1 MSRDCCLQLLAV
13 TWVLLLVTTAFAM
26 ECPRIKVG
34 TCNDCIRSGPGC
46 AWCKTPNFT
55 KAGEPDS
62 IRCDTIEQLLQRGC
76 LRDEIEFPVNDITR
90 TRDSPLSNDIQLT
103 PQEVHLK
110 LRIGQP
116 AVFEVKFRRATG
128 YPIDLYYLMDL
139 SYSMLDD
146 LEKVKKLG
154 GELLRALESTT
165 PYRRIGFGSFVDKT
179 VLPFVNTHPEKL
191 QNPCPNKNKQCQP
204 PFAFKHILSLTD
216 DAAKFE
222 SEVGKQFISGNLD
235 APEGGLDA
243 MMQAAV
249 CGDLIGWR
257 NVTRLLVYA
266 TDDGFHFA
274 GDGKLAA
281 ILTPN
286 DGQCHLEDNMY
297 KKSNEFDY
305 PSVGQLV
312 QKLTENNI
320 QPIFAVTSKMVDVYK
335 KLSELIPKSA
345 VGELNEDSSNIIELI
360 QVAYNNL
367 SSRII
372 LEHSA
377 LPDVLDVK
385 YDSICSEKNIVMDEA
400 RGECDNVKIN
410 HEITFRVKV
419 VAKECIKR
427 QSFTIRPLGFT
438 DTLTVHLDSNCDCDC
453 GEQRDP
459 AACSG
464 KGTVV
469 CGICRYLLSHQN
481 TVGNVARA
489 GELLGEGRW
498 AKPRAAAWC
507 ARFLQAPL
515 HLGNMGPERG
525 RCDCGECKCT
535 PQYQGSAC
543 QCKKSLDGCL
553 NNKGNE
559 CSLRGSCHC
568 NRCQCRGEYQPPL
581 CQECPSCPSPCGT
594 YVSCVEC
601 RAFQSGPFEKNCSQ
615 ACPNIR
621 LVEKLTEESKQCREK
636 DSNNCWISFQ
646 MVQEDGD
653 EMYSVTFDPEKECPE
668 PPNIALIVGSTVAG
682 VALIGLLLLLLWRLL
697 MELFDRREYRRF
709 EKEKSKAKW
718 NDADNPLFK
727 SATTT
732 VVNPRFN

>member
-1 MSRDCCLQLLAV
+1 MSRDCCLRLPAV
-13 TWVLLLVTTAFAM
+13 IWVLLLVPTAFAM
-26 ECPRIKVG
+26 ECPKIKVG

-46 AWCKTPNFT
+46 AWCKTPSFT

-62 IRCDTIEQLLQRGC
+62 IRCYTIEQLLQRGC
-76 LRDEIEFPVNDITR
+76 SRDQIEFPVNDIVKTQ
-90 TRDSPLSNDIQLT
+90 DSPLSNDIQLT
-103 PQEVHLK
+103 PQEVHLR

-165 PYRRIGFGSFVDKT
+165 PFRRIGFGSFVDKT

-191 QNPCPNKNKQCQP
+191 QNPCPNKDKQCQP

-249 CGDLIGWR
+249 R

-372 LEHSA
+372 LDHSV

-385 YDSICSEKNIVMDEA
+385 YDSICSEGNIVMDEE
-400 RGECDNVKIN
+400 RGQCDNVKIN
-410 HEITFRVKV
+410 HEVTFRVKV

-438 DTLTVHLDSNCDCDC
+438 DILTVHLDSNCECNC
-453 GEQRDP
+453 SEQPDP
-459 AACSG
+459 TACSG
-464 KGTVV
+464 KGTIV
-469 CGICRYLLSHQN
+469 CGICSCN
-481 TVGNVARA
+481 A
-489 GELLGEGRW
+489 GYMGKNCECETKGKTSKELE
-498 AKPRAAAWC
+498 
-507 ARFLQAPL
+507 
-515 HLGNMGPERG
+515 
-525 RCDCGECKCT
+525 
-535 PQYQGSAC
+535 
-543 QCKKSLDGCL
+543 
-553 NNKGNE
+553 
-559 CSLRGSCHC
+559 GSCRKDNSSVIC
-568 NRCQCRGEYQPPL
+568 SGLGDCVCGQCICHTSDVPNKHIYGTFCECDNMNCEFHNGSL
-581 CQECPSCPSPCGT
+581 CG
-594 YVSCVEC
+594 
-601 RAFQSGPFEKNCSQ
+601 G
-615 ACPNIR
+615 
-621 LVEKLTEESKQCREK
+621 
-636 DSNNCWISFQ
+636 
-646 MVQEDGD
+646 
-653 EMYSVTFDPEKECPE
+653 
-668 PPNIALIVGSTVAG
+668 
-682 VALIGLLLLLLWRLL
+682 
-697 MELFDRREYRRF
+697 
-709 EKEKSKAKW
+709 
-718 NDADNPLFK
+718 
-727 SATTT
+727 
-732 VVNPRFN
+732 